1 MHSEKT
7 SAAESKKS
15 DEDTAHVVLEYV
27 VVDDGNVDNRED
39 GKESTENTESRKSRI
54 STRSFKK
61 ANEEK
66 IRTST

>member
-1 MHSEKT
+1 M
-7 SAAESKKS
+7 SAVELKRGSGG
-15 DEDTAHVVLEYV
+15 TAHVVLEDV